1 MRCHLAG
8 GVGVHREVRAADPM
22 VRRARPAGFQPGGG
36 GGTSLDLDTAH
47 HLSRLPRSGRRMLPC
62 RRLRPQTRCT
72 PSVSAASTGWS
83 AASLTAFELYSTR
96 PRLRTSLA
104 HRTSARG
111 DLQGEYRHALHTLA
125 DGGRRL
131 EISSRLPTQ
140 PDVLPWWRE
149 EGRAAFTGEPC
160 LIAGVPR
167 WNCPDHPSRCPR
179 TPR

>member
-1 MRCHLAG
+1 VCREVADRRASLGWRVVFRPVHELCDAVPPCR

-104 HRTSARG
+104 HEGTSRASTGVLYIPWLTAAAGWRSVAAYRRSRTFC
-111 DLQGEYRHALHTLA
+111 L
-125 DGGRRL
+125 GGAKKAERRSL
-131 EISSRLPTQ
+131 ENH
-140 PDVLPWWRE
+140 V
-149 EGRAAFTGEPC
+149 
-160 LIAGVPR
+160 
-167 WNCPDHPSRCPR
+167 
-179 TPR
+179 